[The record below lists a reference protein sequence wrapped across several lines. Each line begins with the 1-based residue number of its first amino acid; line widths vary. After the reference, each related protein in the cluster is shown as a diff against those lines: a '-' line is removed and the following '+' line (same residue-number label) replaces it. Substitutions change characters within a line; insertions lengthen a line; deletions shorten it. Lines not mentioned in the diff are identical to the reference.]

1 MNKILLI
8 GCGHM
13 GLALLRAWHRK
24 TSNFFTVIDPKQY
37 KKLNRWHKKRVSA
50 FNNIN
55 KIKNTQHF
63 DIIIFAVKPQIANKA
78 MKQFIDLTYKK
89 NVLFISIIAGKKIIF
104 FNNFLPLKN
113 QFIRVMPNMPA
124 FVEEGMSCLVSNKEV
139 SRQNKNKAS
148 ALFGTVGKILWFKHE
163 NELDK
168 VTAISGSGPGYF
180 FLFIDLL
187 EKAAAELG
195 FNKKI
200 LKQLVHQTA
209 LGSIRLLIRDNK
221 SAEKLTQN
229 IAIKG
234 GTTEAAIK
242 IFKKN
247 NQLKKIM
254 GLKFDRILFDN
265 MSPKNL
271 KKGVKLTNKL
281 YKTEASGGIKLN
293 NVRKIASTGV
303 KRISVGQITHSAPAI
318 NFKLEI

>member
-13 GLALLRAWHRK
+13 GSSLLKAWHQQ
-24 TSNFFTVIDPKQY
+24 TSNDFTIIDPKQY
-37 KKLNRWHKKRVSA
+37 NKLNKTYKKRVLA
-50 FNNIN
+50 FNDFE

-63 DIIIFAVKPQIANKA
+63 DIIIFAIKPQIVNKV
-78 MKQFIDLTYKK
+78 MKQFINLTYKK

-124 FVEEGMSCLVSNKEV
+124 FVEEGMSCLVPNKEV
-139 SRQNKNKAS
+139 SRQNKNRAS
-148 ALFGTVGKILWFKHE
+148 TLFSAVGKILWFKHE
-163 NELDK
+163 KELDK

-187 EKAAAELG
+187 EKAAAEMG

-209 LGSIRLLIRDNK
+209 LGSIQLLIRNNE

-247 NQLKKIM
+247 NQLKKIIDSAIKAAHKRSIEL
-254 GLKFDRILFDN
+254 G
-265 MSPKNL
+265 
-271 KKGVKLTNKL
+271 NK
-281 YKTEASGGIKLN
+281 
-293 NVRKIASTGV
+293 
-303 KRISVGQITHSAPAI
+303 
-318 NFKLEI
+318 

>member
-1 MNKILLI
+1 
-8 GCGHM
+8 M
-13 GLALLRAWHRK
+13 GFALLRSWHRK
-24 TSNFFTVIDPKQY
+24 TSNFFTVIDPIKY
-37 KKLNRWHKKRVSA
+37 KKLNRWNKKRVSA

-55 KIKNTQHF
+55 KIKNMQKF
-63 DIIIFAVKPQIANKA
+63 NIIIFAIKPQIANKV

-148 ALFGTVGKILWFKHE
+148 VLFSTVGKILWFKHE

-180 FLFIDLL
+180 FLFINFL

-195 FNKKI
+195 FNERI

-209 LGSIRLLIRDNK
+209 LGSIRLLVSGNK
-221 SAEKLTQN
+221 SAEKLAQN

-234 GTTEAAIK
+234 GTTEAAIR
-242 IFKKN
+242 IFKKD
-247 NQLKKIM
+247 NQLKKIIN
-254 GLKFDRILFDN
+254 RA
-265 MSPKNL
+265 
-271 KKGVKLTNKL
+271 VKAAHKRAIELGNK
-281 YKTEASGGIKLN
+281 
-293 NVRKIASTGV
+293 
-303 KRISVGQITHSAPAI
+303 
-318 NFKLEI
+318 

>member
-13 GLALLRAWHRK
+13 GSSLLRAWHKK
-24 TSNFFTVIDPKQY
+24 TSDHFTIIDPKQY
-37 KKLNRWHKKRVSA
+37 NKLNRTYKKKVLA
-50 FNNIN
+50 FDNID
-55 KIKNTQHF
+55 KIKSTRHF

-89 NVLFISIIAGKKIIF
+89 NVLFISIIAGKKITF

-124 FVEEGMSCLVSNKEV
+124 LVEEGMSCLVSNKLV
-139 SRQNKNKAS
+139 SKQNKYKAS
-148 ALFGTVGKILWFKHE
+148 VLFNIVGKILWFKHE
-163 NELDK
+163 KELDK

-180 FLFIDLL
+180 FLFINFL

-195 FNKKI
+195 FNERI

-209 LGSIRLLIRDNK
+209 LGSIRLLVSDNI
-221 SAEKLTQN
+221 SAEKLAQN

-242 IFKKN
+242 IFKKD
-247 NQLKKIM
+247 NQLKKIIN
-254 GLKFDRILFDN
+254 RA
-265 MSPKNL
+265 
-271 KKGVKLTNKL
+271 VKAAHKRAIELGNK
-281 YKTEASGGIKLN
+281 
-293 NVRKIASTGV
+293 
-303 KRISVGQITHSAPAI
+303 
-318 NFKLEI
+318 